1 MIELSPM
8 FRSDTRSGTFEEF
21 ARRLFNNINKLSSS
35 YSRVNIISG
44 RYFNNSLKN
53 LTRNGWGHGP
63 KLLFN
68 DDTQL
73 TSKFNDSFLKNNDN
87 KERLNLYY
95 ADRFQS
101 YQEDN
106 SIIQINQI
114 IRQPS
119 IVIKG
124 ESILSN
130 STLDELISIN
140 IAEEAH

>member
-1 MIELSPM
+1 M
-8 FRSDTRSGTFEEF
+8 FRNDTHSGTFEEF

-53 LTRNGWGHGP
+53 LTRSGWGHGP

-95 ADRFQS
+95 ADKFQC

-114 IRQPS
+114 IRKPS

-124 ESILSN
+124 ESVLSN
-130 STLDELISIN
+130 STLDESVSIN